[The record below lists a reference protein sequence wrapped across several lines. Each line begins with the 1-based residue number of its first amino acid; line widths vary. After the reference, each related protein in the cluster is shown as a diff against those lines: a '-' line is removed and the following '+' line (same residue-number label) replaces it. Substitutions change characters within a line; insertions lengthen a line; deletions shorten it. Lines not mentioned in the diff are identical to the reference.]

1 MVFQR
6 VSTMEDLWSG
16 EMLACAVAGRRV
28 VLIRV
33 GDAVYAHEDRCA
45 HLGVA
50 LSQGRLEEGV
60 LTCAAHHYQYDACT
74 GQGINP
80 RSVRLRTF
88 AVRIEQGD
96 ILVDTGEE
104 GENG

>member
-1 MVFQR
+1 MAFQR

-16 EMLACAVAGRRV
+16 EMLPCVVAGRRV
-28 VLIRV
+28 VLVRL

-50 LSQGRLEEGV
+50 LSQGSLEGGV

-80 RSVRLRTF
+80 RSVRLKTF
-88 AVRIEQGD
+88 AVRVEHGD
-96 ILVDTGEE
+96 ILVDADGEA
-104 GENG
+104 ENG